1 MRTARLFVFMATLAL
16 SAFLAPA
23 SGRAQAADGRVVTV
37 RGGDLELQ
45 RGDAWE
51 KIGAGS
57 PVSLG
62 DRVRTGKAA
71 VAVVKL
77 SGVGSFTIGPDTE
90 MEMGKDK
97 KEFKAGLKRG
107 SLWLNAKLPKGAK
120 AYIST
125 TLATAGI
132 RGTKF
137 SVIMDE
143 KGMDVCTCIGA
154 VEVVLND
161 GRTLDAMTGRFV
173 SIKAGGPPPAGP
185 EPSRQILKRLRQGAD
200 KRFDFCFTCHT
211 AGGRGEVKRDWGF

>member
-1 MRTARLFVFMATLAL
+1 MLNRTARLFVFMVFMAAFFILAG
-16 SAFLAPA
+16 
-23 SGRAQAADGRVVTV
+23 GRAWAADNRVVTV
-37 RGGDLELQ
+37 RGGDIELL
-45 RGDAWE
+45 RGDTWE
-51 KIGAGS
+51 RLATGS

-77 SGVGSFTIGPDTE
+77 AGIGSFTIGPDTE

-97 KEFKAGLKRG
+97 KEFKAGLTRG
-107 SLWLNAKLPKGAK
+107 SLWLNSKLPKDGK

-137 SVIMDE
+137 SVIVDE
-143 KGMDVCTCIGA
+143 KGMEVCTCIGE
-154 VEVVLND
+154 VEVMLN
-161 GRTLDAMTGRFV
+161 GGKTLNAMTGRFV
-173 SIKAGGPPPAGP
+173 SIKAGDALPDIA
-185 EPSRQILKRLRQGAD
+185 EPSNLILKRVGKGAD

-211 AGGRGEVKRDWGF
+211 VGGRGEVKRDWD